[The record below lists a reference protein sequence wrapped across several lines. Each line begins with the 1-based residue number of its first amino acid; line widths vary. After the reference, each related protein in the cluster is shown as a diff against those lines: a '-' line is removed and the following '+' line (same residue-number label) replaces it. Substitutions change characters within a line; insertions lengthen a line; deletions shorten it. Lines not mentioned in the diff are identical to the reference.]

1 MRKELEYLRS
11 QDEKITR
18 LGNVIALL
26 SWDMETILPEKA
38 MEERSRQMGLLST
51 MKHEESTKDELRKA
65 VSALS
70 DDETLSDADKG
81 LVRFWQRF
89 FRTEGNLS
97 SELVREMAEAEGCL
111 PMLYTDADYAASNAC
126 YEKIGYILRGKLC
139 SIG

>member
-51 MKHEESTKDELRKA
+51 IKHEESTKDELRKA

-81 LVRFWQRF
+81 LVRF
-89 FRTEGNLS
+89 
-97 SELVREMAEAEGCL
+97 
-111 PMLYTDADYAASNAC
+111 
-126 YEKIGYILRGKLC
+126 
-139 SIG
+139 

>member
-51 MKHEESTKDELRKA
+51 MKHE
-65 VSALS
+65 
-70 DDETLSDADKG
+70 
-81 LVRFWQRF
+81 
-89 FRTEGNLS
+89 
-97 SELVREMAEAEGCL
+97 
-111 PMLYTDADYAASNAC
+111 
-126 YEKIGYILRGKLC
+126 
-139 SIG
+139 

>member
-51 MKHEESTKDELRKA
+51 IKHEESTKDELRKA

-89 FRTEGNLS
+89 FRTEANLS
-97 SELVREMAEAEGCL
+97 SELVREMAEAEG
-111 PMLYTDADYAASNAC
+111 NAHPAWVKARA
-126 YEKIGYILRGKLC
+126 END
-139 SIG
+139 